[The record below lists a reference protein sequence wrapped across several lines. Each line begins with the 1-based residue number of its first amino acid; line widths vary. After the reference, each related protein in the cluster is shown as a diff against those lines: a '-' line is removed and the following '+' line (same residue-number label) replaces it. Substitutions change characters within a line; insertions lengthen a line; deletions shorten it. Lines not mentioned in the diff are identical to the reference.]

1 MKKRSKPIF
10 SGAEILASLIYLCA
24 LSAGLM
30 YVLCRDHVVI
40 CTVIMTAA
48 AFGVYMIFYVLR
60 KKKAL
65 SVPVFIVLFMIV
77 YAVCR
82 IVGNP
87 SRSPSFF
94 DFIFN
99 ASEFFDPVLA
109 GMAILLFAL
118 IIGFPACYFT
128 VYLPRPA
135 FLLLTAFVPLIL
147 AARLVGRIPPGL
159 LVFIAVGYL
168 LAVLGI
174 ARPEFPVDNAY
185 VDDKRARIERAA
197 VMGTAGIAAA
207 ALLIVIPRN
216 DYTPMIRYLEDITRR
231 TSAYGQ
237 RVMNEFT
244 ESSSVNR
251 GNNTLSDDALFIAYT
266 NFPKNV
272 SRQSFDIYNGDDG
285 WTFDKAY
292 SRGYNNWENHRSRL
306 NINKLIFD
314 LKNGAAD
321 GKLEKYGE
329 ALNRM
334 DDIPKVYSYA
344 AAQMTIRISDGSS
357 TTVIMHPSETIDV
370 NVASPDNS
378 STPTYRNINDEIFT
392 ERPMQRNASYVVSYY
407 YNQPNEQ
414 FIKMLENVD
423 FEELLNAA
431 AEEGVIEKSVRDE
444 YISEIDNAE
453 AYYEA
458 ELDGDIPDEIRAVA
472 EEITAGLSND
482 YEKAVA
488 IEKWFGEAGFTYDLN
503 FVPDRAG
510 ADYFMFESR
519 RGICSDF
526 ATASTLLLRAAGIPA
541 RYTEGFVLSEEA
553 LDPYGRYVVTG
564 KYAHAYSTAYIEGY
578 GWLEVDGTKHVPIGS
593 LSEEITRRLTLIILL
608 CAAVIAAVIVFHRQI
623 AETFFGLFYRLRSK
637 NGKIRTVYLKT
648 RRLACA
654 IAQTDPK
661 STTAEEVCDIISR
674 TLSLEKEA
682 KEITDAANELF
693 YGSGTPDADVK
704 KLYRDYRTIC
714 RIKRSRKK

>member
-10 SGAEILASLIYLCA
+10 YGAEVLASFIYICA

-48 AFGVYMIFYVLR
+48 AFGVYMIFYALR

-65 SVPVFIVLFMIV
+65 SLPVFIALFMIV

-82 IVGNP
+82 VVGDP
-87 SRSPSFF
+87 YRSPSFY

-99 ASEFFDPVLA
+99 ASDFFDPALA

-118 IIGFPACYFT
+118 IIGFPTCYFT
-128 VYLPRPA
+128 VYLPRPG
-135 FLLLTAFVPLIL
+135 FLMLTAFVPLIL

-174 ARPEFPVDNAY
+174 ARPEFPVDNVY
-185 VDDKRARIERAA
+185 VDDKRARGERIA
-197 VMGTAGIAAA
+197 VMGTAGIVAA
-207 ALLIVIPRN
+207 ALLIVIPRG

-231 TSAYGQ
+231 TSAYG
-237 RVMNEFT
+237 RHVLSEFS
-244 ESSSVNR
+244 ESSSTNR
-251 GNNTLSDDALFIAYT
+251 GNNTPSDDALFVAYT
-266 NFPKNV
+266 NFPRNV
-272 SRQSFDIYNGDDG
+272 SRQSFDIYKGDDG
-285 WTFDKAY
+285 WTFDRDF
-292 SRGYNNWENHRSRL
+292 SRGYNNWENRRSRL
-306 NINKLIFD
+306 NINKLITD
-314 LKNGAAD
+314 LKEGAAD

-329 ALNRM
+329 ALNRL

-344 AAQMTIRISDGSS
+344 AAQMTIHVMDGSS
-357 TTVIMHPSETIDV
+357 TSVVMHPSETI
-370 NVASPDNS
+370 NVSIASADNTP
-378 STPTYRNINDEIFT
+378 TPTYRNVNDEIFT
-392 ERPMQRNASYVVSYY
+392 EKPMQRNASYGVSYY

-414 FIKMLENVD
+414 FIKMLEKVD

-431 AEEGVIEKSVRDE
+431 ADEGVIEKTVRDE
-444 YISEIDNAE
+444 YISESENAE
-453 AYYEA
+453 TYYES
-458 ELDGDIPDEIRAVA
+458 ELDGDIPDEIRKIAR
-472 EEITAGLSND
+472 EITAGLSND

-488 IEKWFGEAGFTYDLN
+488 IEKWFGDAGFTYDLD
-503 FVPDRAG
+503 FIPDRAG

-519 RGICSDF
+519 RGICTDF

-541 RYTEGFVLSEEA
+541 RYTEGFVLSDEA
-553 LDPYGRYVVTG
+553 MDSYGRYVVTE
-564 KYAHAYSTAYIEGY
+564 KYAHAYSTAFIEGY
-578 GWLEVDGTKHVPIGS
+578 GWLEVDATKHVPIGS
-593 LSEEITRRLTLIILL
+593 LGEEITRRLTIIIIL
-608 CAAVIAAVIVFHRQI
+608 CAAVIIAVIVFHRQLS
-623 AETFFGLFYRLRSK
+623 ELFFGVFYRLRNK
-637 NGKIRTVYLKT
+637 NGKIRAVYLKT
-648 RRLACA
+648 RRLACN
-654 IAQTDPK
+654 IAGGDPK
-661 STTAEEVCDIISR
+661 STTAEEVRDIISR

-704 KLYRDYRTIC
+704 ALYRDYKTIS
-714 RIKRSRKK
+714 RMKRSRKK